1 MTWEDII
8 KQTDENEM
16 PSEEE
21 QLKERVDEFYE
32 DMKDEIER
40 HLDELTSDIYEF
52 EYEMKMDKVFPSVRN
67 EPKMKKFLD
76 TFFEGVNLLRKAQRI
91 AEGED

>member
-8 KQTDENEM
+8 KQTDEYEE

-52 EYEMKMDKVFPSVRN
+52 EYKMRQENVFSSLRM

-76 TFFEGVNLLRKAQRI
+76 TFFDGVNLLREAQTI
-91 AEGED
+91 AEGEN